1 MCGGGV
7 DNGFMLAEG
16 KYEKLSANT
25 IGAGTQLKR
34 DFLKTP

>member
-7 DNGFMLAEG
+7 DNGFMFAQG
-16 KYEKLSANT
+16 KSEKLSVNT
-25 IGAGTQLKR
+25 IGAGRTTKR